1 MIKFFRHIRMNLME
15 TGKTGK
21 YFKYAI
27 GEIVLVVIG
36 ILIALSINNWNEN
49 KKANIKFNKLLVNVF
64 NNLKVDLEEVQGVID
79 FYNKKDTLG
88 TNIINGK
95 YSVSD
100 YKNNVIPD
108 ILFFGYTGFYV
119 TDIGYNALME
129 NTDNIPSEYEQLIAD
144 LNRQFIITA
153 ERIEANLKVFS
164 NIVESTRTRY
174 ALNFPWYS
182 QTDSVS
188 NEKRRQ
194 YSVNNPIYKNEVRLY
209 KRYGIE
215 NFSRSVKH
223 FYQQGLPLFL
233 TLKKAINDTSPLPSF
248 FPKNADSFDSV
259 KSDYLG
265 NYLFSN
271 GNELIVKEI
280 NGFLFIYINDSPSA
294 ILSFVS
300 KDILKNHN
308 NGRILTFKRDKSNKV
323 IGWTN
328 GSNTITKVTAND

>member
-1 MIKFFRHIRMNLME
+1 MNQN
-15 TGKTGK
+15 KTSK

-27 GEIVLVVIG
+27 GEIILVVIG
-36 ILIALSINNWNEN
+36 ILIALQINNWNEN
-49 KKANIKFNKLLVNVF
+49 KKSNIKFNKLLVNVY
-64 NNLKVDLEEVQGVID
+64 NDLKVDLEVAQGVIN
-79 FYNKKDTLG
+79 FYNDKDSLG

-100 YKNNVIPD
+100 YKNNPSLD
-108 ILFFGYTGFYV
+108 KLFFGYTVFFA
-119 TDIGYNALME
+119 TDMGYNALMQ

-144 LNRQFIITA
+144 LNRQYIITA

-215 NFSRSVKH
+215 NFSRSVKE

-233 TLKKAINDTSPLPSF
+233 KLKKAINDTSPLPSY
-248 FPKNADSFDSV
+248 FPKNADGFDSV
-259 KSDYLG
+259 KSDYFG
-265 NYLFSN
+265 EYLFASAT
-271 GNELIVKEI
+271 EVSIKEI
-280 NGFLFIYINDSPSA
+280 NGFLFLYNNNDRPRA
-294 ILSFVS
+294 LLSFVS

-308 NGRILTFKRDKSNKV
+308 NGNILTFKRDESNNIV
-323 IGWTN
+323 GWHN
-328 GSNTITKVTAND
+328 GSNFIKKVKPND